1 MWLNILQLQRT
12 GQPLTHSHLPAGKM
26 ICGDMLIV
34 LGVQRA
40 PVPPMWFTP
49 RRCSLW
55 GDVSPQSQLCLNQQ
69 LHPFLHPA
77 PPRTR
82 SICVLM
88 GTHISRP
95 AHGLL
100 SSYCLPP
107 QGAKYPLCLIC
118 PIKAITPSREAVF
131 LSIVF
136 QVLQCFAGFCHAT
149 K

>member
-12 GQPLTHSHLPAGKM
+12 GRPLPHSHLPAGKM
-26 ICGDMLIV
+26 SCGAMLIV

-40 PVPPMWFTP
+40 PVPPVWFTP

-55 GDVSPQSQLCLNQQ
+55 GDSSPQSQLCLNQQ
-69 LHPFLHPA
+69 LHPFLRPA

-95 AHGLL
+95 AHSLL
-100 SSYCLPP
+100 SSCSLPP
-107 QGAKYPLCLIC
+107 RGAKDSLCLIC
-118 PIKAITPSREAVF
+118 PIKAITPIREVVF

-136 QVLQCFAGFCHAT
+136 QVLQCLAGFCHT
-149 K
+149 PK